1 LENGIG
7 NPRCP
12 VFSKLLTLPNS
23 SAEIERIFSFVNAVK
38 TKIAANW
45 ILIDWRCNC

>member
-23 SAEIERIFSFVNAVK
+23 SAEIERIFSFVVI
-38 TKIAANW
+38 TANW